1 MNPFNVKY
9 TPLGQSKM
17 LYHHAMSKDK
27 VFRVFLD
34 NRELPLVSSATG
46 ASILVGKNNFLD
58 TTAGGTSYA
67 ILGWNDPRVNDA
79 VTTQLNKFGHID
91 YKIWNDPN
99 LELLAHTILQNPCA
113 ELSKVYFAGNSGVEA
128 CEVVQL
134 LED

>member
-1 MNPFNVKY
+1 MDEN
-9 TPLGQSKM
+9 
-17 LYHHAMSKDK
+17 K

-34 NRELPLVSSATG
+34 NRQLPSVSSATG
-46 ASILVGKNNFLD
+46 SSILVGQSKYLD

-99 LELLAHTILQNPCA
+99 LELLAQTILFKSVIIFFD
-113 ELSKVYFAGNSGVEA
+113 LRK
-128 CEVVQL
+128 L
-134 LED
+134 K